1 MLFLERCNRVNNV
14 DLVLLTF
21 EIYVYDYEAPV
32 RVLIIVIW

>member
-21 EIYVYDYEAPV
+21 KIYVYDYEAPV